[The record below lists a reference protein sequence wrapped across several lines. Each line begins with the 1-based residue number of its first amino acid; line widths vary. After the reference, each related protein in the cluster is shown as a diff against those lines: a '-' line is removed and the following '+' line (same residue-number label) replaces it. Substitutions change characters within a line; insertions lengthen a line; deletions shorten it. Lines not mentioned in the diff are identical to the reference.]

1 MNGSEHMK
9 LDALAGNAALKE
21 QLSAQEKGRGLSHA
35 YLISGPA
42 GSGKRTL
49 ARLLSAAMVCTG
61 SGEKPCGS
69 CAACKKVFGGIHPD
83 VIQVGADG
91 KDISVG
97 QAREARSD
105 AYIRPNEGARKV
117 YVFHN
122 AHNMT
127 TAAQN
132 ALLKLLEEGP
142 AYAAFLLLAEN
153 PGSVLTTIRSRCEGA
168 ALTPVT
174 AAEAEYELAR
184 RFPQVSRDL
193 RHAAARRCGGLL
205 GQAVAELESQEAGD
219 QLRAECARFLELLAQ
234 KNELEFAAWCV
245 ELEKWERSNL
255 LLLLERSTALLGDAL
270 ALQKGGDLLTAS
282 PEELPSLQ
290 KAAALPPQKLLRTVE
305 LLKKLKNDAAFN
317 VNGGQLCGALAAG
330 VHGGQL

>member
-1 MNGSEHMK
+1 MR
-9 LDALAGNAALKE
+9 LDALAGNAALKQ

-49 ARLLSAAMVCTG
+49 ARLLCAAMVCTG
-61 SGEKPCGS
+61 EGERPCGA
-69 CAACKKVFGGIHPD
+69 CPACKKVLSGIHPD

-122 AHNMT
+122 AQDMT
-127 TAAQN
+127 AAAQN

-168 ALTPVT
+168 ALAPVT

-184 RFPQVSRDL
+184 RFPQLPREQ
-193 RHAAARRCGGLL
+193 RHAAAKRCGGLL
-205 GQAVAELESQEAGD
+205 GRAVAELEGQETGE
-219 QLRAECARFLELLAQ
+219 QLQVEAARFLDLITL

-245 ELEKWERSNL
+245 CLEKWERGDL
-255 LLLLERSTALLGDAL
+255 VLLLEHLQALLRDAL
-270 ALQKGGDLLTAS
+270 ALQRGLSPTAAS
-282 PEELPSLQ
+282 PGELPALQ
-290 KAAALPPQKLLRTVE
+290 GAAALPPQKLLALAE
-305 LLKKLKNDAAFN
+305 LIRKLRNDAAFH
-317 VNGGQLCGALAAG
+317 VNTGQLCGALAAG
-330 VHGGQL
+330 VYGGNL

>member
-1 MNGSEHMK
+1 MK
-9 LDALAGNAALKE
+9 LDTLAGNAALKR

-49 ARLLSAAMVCTG
+49 AKLLAAAMVCTG
-61 SGEKPCGS
+61 SGEKPCGT
-69 CAACKKVFGGIHPD
+69 CTACKKVLGGVHPD
-83 VIQVGADG
+83 VIQVGLDG

-105 AYIRPNEGARKV
+105 AYIRPNEGERKV
-117 YVFHN
+117 YIFHN
-122 AHNMT
+122 AQNMNPS
-127 TAAQN
+127 AQN

-142 AYAAFLLLAEN
+142 AYAVFLLLTDN

-184 RFPQVSRDL
+184 RFPQVPREE

-205 GQAVAELESQEAGD
+205 GQAVAELEGKEAGD
-219 QLRAECARFLELLAQ
+219 QLRSQSARLLELLAQ
-234 KNELEFAAWCV
+234 GSELEFAVWCV
-245 ELEKWERSNL
+245 ELEKWERGEFIS
-255 LLLLERSTALLGDAL
+255 LLERSLALVRDAL
-270 ALQKGGDLLTAS
+270 ALQKGSPVIAAA
-282 PEELPSLQ
+282 PEEFPAVQ
-290 KAAALPPQKLLRTVE
+290 RAAGLEPKRLLGTAE
-305 LLKKLKNDAAFN
+305 LLDKLRKDAAFN
-317 VNGGQLCGALAAG
+317 VNLGQLCGALAAG
-330 VHGGQL
+330 VNGGQL

>member
-1 MNGSEHMK
+1 MR

-49 ARLLSAAMVCTG
+49 ARLLAAAMVCTG
-61 SGEKPCGS
+61 AGEKPCGG
-69 CAACKKVFGGIHPD
+69 CAACRKVFGGIHPD

-105 AYIRPNEGARKV
+105 AYIRPNEGERKV
-117 YVFHN
+117 YLFHN
-122 AHNMT
+122 AQDMT
-127 TAAQN
+127 PAAQN

-153 PGSVLTTIRSRCEGA
+153 PGAVLTTIRSRCEGA

-174 AAEAEYELAR
+174 AAEAEYELEI
-184 RFPQVSRDL
+184 
-193 RHAAARRCGGLL
+193 G
-205 GQAVAELESQEAGD
+205 
-219 QLRAECARFLELLAQ
+219 RAH
-234 KNELEFAAWCV
+234 V
-245 ELEKWERSNL
+245 
-255 LLLLERSTALLGDAL
+255 
-270 ALQKGGDLLTAS
+270 
-282 PEELPSLQ
+282 
-290 KAAALPPQKLLRTVE
+290 
-305 LLKKLKNDAAFN
+305 
-317 VNGGQLCGALAAG
+317 
-330 VHGGQL
+330 

>member
-1 MNGSEHMK
+1 MLFRS
-9 LDALAGNAALKE
+9 ALAGNAALKE

-49 ARLLSAAMVCTG
+49 ARLLAAAMVCTG
-61 SGEKPCGS
+61 AGEKPCGG
-69 CAACKKVFGGIHPD
+69 CAACRKVFGGIHPD

-105 AYIRPNEGARKV
+105 AYIRPNEGERKV
-117 YVFHN
+117 YLFHN
-122 AHNMT
+122 AQDMT
-127 TAAQN
+127 PAAQN

-153 PGSVLTTIRSRCEGA
+153 PGAVLTTIRSRCEGA

-184 RFPQVSRDL
+184 RFPQIPRER

-205 GQAVAELESQEAGD
+205 GQAVAELEGQEADDPVRGE
-219 QLRAECARFLELLAQ
+219 ASRFLELLAQ
-234 KNELEFAAWCV
+234 GNELDFAVWCV
-245 ELEKWERSNL
+245 EQEKRERGEL
-255 LLLLERSTALLGDAL
+255 VLLLERSLALLRDAL
-270 ALQKGGDLLTAS
+270 ALQRGGDALSAA
-282 PEELPSLQ
+282 PQELSAVQ
-290 KAAALPPQKLLRTVE
+290 KAAGLAPGRLLHTAE
-305 LLKKLKNDAAFN
+305 LLEKLRKDAAFN
-317 VNGGQLCGALAAG
+317 VNAGQLCGALAAG
-330 VHGGQL
+330 VNGGSL